1 MNGMIT
7 IGPGTNCFTYTP
19 NTDFVGT
26 ETICTYV
33 CDTLGLCDTAYTV
46 ITVIPVNDT
55 PTIMQPPVVLPEDST
70 YQICPTVDDI
80 DDVQVTDLTELKVYQ
95 YNELITKLNKY
106 YPDYNINKLE
116 GKFI

>member
-1 MNGMIT
+1 MKKIRIEGIE
-7 IGPGTNCFTYTP
+7 GYY
-19 NTDFVGT
+19 
-26 ETICTYV
+26 YV
-33 CDTLGLCDTAYTV
+33 DNNHLIYN
-46 ITVIPVNDT
+46 VNYN
-55 PTIMQPPVVLPEDST
+55 EDN
-70 YQICPTVDDI
+70 QVDDI